1 MPAAGLGKEGR
12 YSCVDGGYH
21 LMHRLTLVASL
32 PEVGQRDLV
41 LPNGR
46 DVENRSLNGSMAAE
60 LGCAGMILCGTDGS
74 ARLTAQRLGWSA
86 LPTEALRA
94 RNLGDWAGCS
104 LPVLAEH
111 DFDAVTRFQR
121 EMSFVPPGGES
132 LLDVADRLKGW
143 LKDVSTSAA
152 GRSVAVVEPG
162 VVRAMVAVVLA
173 APEAMQRLDVESLS
187 TTVLTKSS
195 AGWRVRSV
203 SSRGLRG

>member
-1 MPAAGLGKEGR
+1 MR
-12 YSCVDGGYH
+12 
-21 LMHRLTLVASL
+21 
-32 PEVGQRDLV
+32 
-41 LPNGR
+41 NGWFG
-46 DVENRSLNGSMAAE
+46 E
-60 LGCAGMILCGTDGS
+60 TDGS
-74 ARLTAQRLGWSA
+74 AAWMVSSADRGPSGTESRGLGRLLVAGPRRTRLRCGDPVSA
-86 LPTEALRA
+86 
-94 RNLGDWAGCS
+94 
-104 LPVLAEH
+104 
-111 DFDAVTRFQR
+111 

-173 APEAMQRLDVESLS
+173 APEAMQRLDVEPLS